1 MTTTITTTS
10 RVAAFKIIGAAL
22 LAGLFAALAAAPA
35 QSQQSQA
42 QQRPREITL
51 EVGGGQPVNL
61 PAPAASVFTS
71 APEIADVQASGP
83 QAFFIVAKTPGRAS
97 VYALSADNKPL
108 ASFSVVVTM
117 PVGDLRSKLV
127 AQVPNAAIDVQST
140 GNGITLTG
148 TVSSPATARQMVELA
163 ERYVGQGQTVTN
175 RLTVAAPAQV
185 NLRVRVAEVSRQV
198 TKELGVN
205 FESMFNIGSFAFGIA
220 TGRPILDAAGNLIR
234 ALPPTNSFGGS
245 YRSSNGRV
253 DINTVVDAL
262 AEDGLI
268 TVLAEPNLTALSG
281 ETASFLAG
289 GEFPIPVAQ
298 YDRTTTIQ
306 FKKYGVSLDFTPTV
320 LGGGQISMRVRPEV
334 SELTNNGAVVVDSIR
349 IPGLSVRRA
358 ETTIELASGQS
369 FAIAGLLQNNTSATL
384 DAVPGLGDVPVL
396 GALFHSS
403 KFRRNETELV
413 IVVTPYL
420 VRPVSAANALSA
432 PTDGFV
438 AATDVERIFLN
449 RAQSLQPPAG
459 GSSGAGTAP
468 LAIGPGAARLHGDAG
483 FSLQ

>member
-1 MTTTITTTS
+1 MPNWGWITITA
-10 RVAAFKIIGAAL
+10 V
-22 LAGLFAALAAAPA
+22 LAGLLVSLNTAVPA
-35 QSQQSQA
+35 QA
-42 QQRPREITL
+42 QQRAREITL

-83 QAFFIVAKTPGRAS
+83 QAFFIIAKAPGRAS
-97 VYALSADNKPL
+97 VYALSSDNKPL
-108 ASFSVVVTM
+108 ASFTVVVSM
-117 PVGDLRSKLV
+117 PLSDLKARLS
-127 AQVPNAAIDVQST
+127 AQVPNAAVDVLST

-148 TVSSPATARQMVELA
+148 SVSSPAAARQIVELA

-175 RLTVAAPAQV
+175 RLTVAAAAQV

-205 FESMFNIGSFAFGIA
+205 FESMFNIGSFAIGIA
-220 TGRPILDAAGNLIR
+220 TGRSILDAAGNLIR
-234 ALPPTNSFGGS
+234 AAAPTNSIGGR

-253 DINTVVDAL
+253 DINAVVDAL

-268 TVLAEPNLTALSG
+268 TMLAEPNLTAMSG

-306 FKKYGVSLDFTPTV
+306 FKKYGVSLDFVPTV
-320 LGGGQISMRVRPEV
+320 MSGGQISIKVRPEV
-334 SELTNNGAVVVDSIR
+334 SELSNNGAVIIDSIR
-349 IPGLSVRRA
+349 IPGLTVRRA

-369 FAIAGLLQNNTSATL
+369 FAIAGLLQNSTAATL

-438 AATDVERIFLN
+438 AASDLERIFLN
-449 RAQSLQPPAG
+449 RAQSLNTPAPATTPA
-459 GSSGAGTAP
+459 SAP
-468 LAIGPGAARLHGDAG
+468 AIGPGAVRLRGDAG